1 MPILV
6 AMRSK
11 VFLTVF
17 MITMVIAHNT
27 PKKCCEKR
35 CEMNGK
41 KGESGGND
49 EELRGFY
56 LL

>member
-1 MPILV
+1 MLV

-11 VFLTVF
+11 VSLTVI
-17 MITMVIAHNT
+17 MISLAIADNT

-41 KGESGGND
+41 KGEI
-49 EELRGFY
+49 
-56 LL
+56 